1 MLISLYKCNI
11 CQTIVNTYPEKHI
24 CGFNNS
30 YSTDDSLILK
40 VHVSKQICMHYSN
53 TSLKI
58 ASLFLPHSYLYPPS
72 ISLSHFKSDRVSL
85 DRRSPP
91 KAL

>member
-1 MLISLYKCNI
+1 MLISLYKSNI
-11 CQTIVNTYPEKHI
+11 CQTIVNVYPEKNT
-24 CGFNNS
+24 CGYN
-30 YSTDDSLILK
+30 TDDSLIQK

-85 DRRSPP
+85 DKQSPP
-91 KAL
+91 